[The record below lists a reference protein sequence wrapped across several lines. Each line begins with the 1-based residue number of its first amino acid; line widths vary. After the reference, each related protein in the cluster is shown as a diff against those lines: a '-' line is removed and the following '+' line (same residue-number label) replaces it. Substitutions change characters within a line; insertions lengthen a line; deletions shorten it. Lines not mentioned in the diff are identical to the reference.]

1 MQESG
6 LSYGNAIV
14 GDLVNRDTDGD
25 GLLDWEESLWDTDP
39 NNKDTNGDGVSDS
52 VEIAKIKGENGASES
67 FKLSLGEG
75 EENLTETDKFSRE
88 FFATVA
94 TLNQSGEIDQ
104 ATVEKLSSSLAERI
118 QNSAPRKIFTLSDI
132 KVIQDDSV
140 QTVKNYDNAL
150 SNIQEKYPAKGNVME
165 VLQKFI
171 IDENNVDVTVL
182 VELDPIIEQ
191 VNKIIIELAKM
202 SVPQS
207 LVILHLNFL
216 NALQGSSENVSDIKL
231 YDTDVIVALS
241 GISQYENN
249 VAVLEKAT
257 RDLADAIS
265 QKLSN

>member
-1 MQESG
+1 M
-6 LSYGNAIV
+6 
-14 GDLVNRDTDGD
+14 
-25 GLLDWEESLWDTDP
+25 
-39 NNKDTNGDGVSDS
+39 
-52 VEIAKIKGENGASES
+52 
-67 FKLSLGEG
+67 
-75 EENLTETDKFSRE
+75 
-88 FFATVA
+88 
-94 TLNQSGEIDQ
+94 
-104 ATVEKLSSSLAERI
+104 
-118 QNSAPRKIFTLSDI
+118 
-132 KVIQDDSV
+132 
-140 QTVKNYDNAL
+140 

-171 IDENNVDVTVL
+171 IDENNVDATVL

-207 LVILHLNFL
+207 LVTLHLDFL
-216 NALQGSSENVSDIKL
+216 NTLQRLSENVSDIKL